1 MVLATVT
8 SDVIDVDT
16 HARLV
21 ADAGAGAVV
30 TFGGI
35 VRDHDGGR
43 GVTGIEYVSHP
54 DAAAVLKAAVEEVVA
69 TRDVEV
75 VACTHRV
82 GVLSVGDCALAL
94 AVSAAHRYEAFEAAS
109 AVVEAVKQK
118 LPVWKRQVFNDG
130 SHEWVGSA

>member
-1 MVLATVT
+1 MVLASVT

-69 TRDVEV
+69 TRDVEA